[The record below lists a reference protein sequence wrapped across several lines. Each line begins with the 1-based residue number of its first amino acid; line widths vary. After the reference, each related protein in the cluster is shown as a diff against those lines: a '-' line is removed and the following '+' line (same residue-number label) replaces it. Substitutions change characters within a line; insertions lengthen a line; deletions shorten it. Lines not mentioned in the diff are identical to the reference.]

1 MKEAGNWALRY
12 LVLLWLSLI
21 CLLPFDL
28 SQFDEIDGDDPAS
41 ALEKIALNEISKPGI
56 EREGAALVLARLYM
70 RWVLLIIVLVNNH
83 VCSDSR
89 KDSITRFHPFV
100 RLCEAKL
107 PSADIFLV
115 RSFL

>member
-1 MKEAGNWALRY
+1 MLFFPHEVSDLPIAVTYMTTDGFVKEAGNWALRY

-70 RWVLLIIVLVNNH
+70 RWV
-83 VCSDSR
+83 
-89 KDSITRFHPFV
+89 F
-100 RLCEAKL
+100 E
-107 PSADIFLV
+107 
-115 RSFL
+115 